1 MTSLEE
7 SRGLR
12 ESVLE
17 APSQLVKKQ
26 NDFIQR
32 NIHQL
37 TVELDAI
44 RSGTQKN
51 KHAKDEQLSI
61 SGAPIDRNAWMEWFS
76 WPENEQQFMQ
86 HSVNCR
92 NGIRKVHNHRLEGSD
107 DLNTKTPRLQPVS
120 VAPALTSFRH
130 LASGFYSIAE
140 PAEAP
145 SKKRMA
151 ILLISVSNQTWGMEL
166 HMAAGDNGFIIPLQ
180 VSRKDSL
187 QPLKVC
193 LPKCLHRNVSIF
205 KMEMQIAEQTTF
217 LQGSCEKNDIDA
229 SSREES
235 IGRNEGGRS
244 I

>member
-1 MTSLEE
+1 MA
-7 SRGLR
+7 R
-12 ESVLE
+12 E
-17 APSQLVKKQ
+17 
-26 NDFIQR
+26 R
-32 NIHQL
+32 
-37 TVELDAI
+37 T
-44 RSGTQKN
+44 
-51 KHAKDEQLSI
+51 
-61 SGAPIDRNAWMEWFS
+61 
-76 WPENEQQFMQ
+76 QFMQ

-107 DLNTKTPRLQPVS
+107 DLNTKTPRLQPLS

-145 SKKRMA
+145 SKRRMA

-180 VSRKDSL
+180 ASRQDSL

-193 LPKCLHRNVSIF
+193 LPKCLHGNVSIF